1 MSRGFFLFRQVQ
13 VTLFEFPPACSAGG
27 DFLAAFPV
35 QALDDSSIDRPSR
48 NSASAV
54 SPTHFRSLEG
64 AEAAHSHFH
73 SHGCFSVA
81 DFPAPTIRA
90 TTLLSD
96 SNKVISMCRDRD
108 HRDSNV
114 LFPRRFKV
122 LSLKKAPS
130 RGPRT
135 NRPRFESQSARRR
148 NVSTILRQPSVE
160 FKLGCLAISPVD

>member
-13 VTLFEFPPACSAGG
+13 VTLFEFPPACSAGR

-54 SPTHFRSLEG
+54 SPPTS
-64 AEAAHSHFH
+64 AAWRERK
-73 SHGCFSVA
+73 
-81 DFPAPTIRA
+81 PPTLTFTPMGVFLWRI
-90 TTLLSD
+90 SQHQ
-96 SNKVISMCRDRD
+96 VISMCRDRD
-108 HRDSNV
+108 HCDPNV

-135 NRPRFESQSARRR
+135 NRPRFESQSARRCLVIAHAFR
-148 NVSTILRQPSVE
+148 GCFPIEPPEWLPS
-160 FKLGCLAISPVD
+160 